1 MVGNRDRLKMNEK
14 SNQCPKKIFEKSS
27 RKPKDVL
34 LKRTL
39 KIQEDQNTRFCFLEA
54 NYKDT
59 RGGSSLFQITVCIC
73 AIFVFTNETIT
84 EKINW

>member
-39 KIQEDQNTRFCFLEA
+39 KNTRRSK
-54 NYKDT
+54 YKILLP
-59 RGGSSLFQITVCIC
+59 GSKL
-73 AIFVFTNETIT
+73 
-84 EKINW
+84 

>member
-39 KIQEDQNTRFCFLEA
+39 KNTRSK
-54 NYKDT
+54 YKILLP
-59 RGGSSLFQITVCIC
+59 GSKL
-73 AIFVFTNETIT
+73 
-84 EKINW
+84 